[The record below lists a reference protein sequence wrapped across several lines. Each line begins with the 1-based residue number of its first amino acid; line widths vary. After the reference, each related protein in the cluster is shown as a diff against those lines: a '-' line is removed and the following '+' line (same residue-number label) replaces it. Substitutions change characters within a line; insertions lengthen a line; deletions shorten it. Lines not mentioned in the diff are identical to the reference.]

1 MADTKTKTASGTLQ
15 MEVVPPTAN
24 KKVELDLDDAP
35 FLQKEEEQRQDLP
48 ARPASRLPAEPAAP
62 APDAGTNSKKKKL
75 LIAAAAAGILI
86 VLGAVAVWW
95 FFLRAPAAPPVP
107 PANAPQP
114 QIITVPS
121 QTVPP
126 PPAESLKALDPFWV
140 ENKDAQ
146 GHSHFLICTFSI
158 VCDDIQAEQEIDRHM
173 LVIRDAIYFYL
184 RSKTFETLLDAKQVE
199 GMKKD
204 IVDTIN
210 NYLTRY
216 KAKDVL
222 FESYIGQ

>member
-1 MADTKTKTASGTLQ
+1 MRQRVALIRTL
-15 MEVVPPTAN
+15 
-24 KKVELDLDDAP
+24 
-35 FLQKEEEQRQDLP
+35 
-48 ARPASRLPAEPAAP
+48 
-62 APDAGTNSKKKKL
+62 
-75 LIAAAAAGILI
+75 AAG
-86 VLGAVAVWW
+86 
-95 FFLRAPAAPPVP
+95 
-107 PANAPQP
+107 
-114 QIITVPS
+114 
-121 QTVPP
+121 
-126 PPAESLKALDPFWV
+126 AELLLLDEPFSALDYQTRL
-140 ENKDAQ
+140 E
-146 GHSHFLICTFSI
+146 
-158 VCDDIQAEQEIDRHM
+158 VCDDVQAEQEIDRHM

>member
-15 MEVVPPTAN
+15 MEVVPPAAS

-35 FLQKEEEQRQDLP
+35 FLQKEEEQRKDLP
-48 ARPASRLPAEPAAP
+48 ARPASRPPARSPVS
-62 APDAGTNSKKKKL
+62 APDTGADKKKKL
-75 LIAAAAAGILI
+75 ILAAAAGVLLLI
-86 VLGAVAVWW
+86 GAAAVWW
-95 FFLRAPAAPPVP
+95 FFLRSPAVPPP
-107 PANAPQP
+107 PANTPQP
-114 QIITVPS
+114 QIITVPT

-146 GHSHFLICTFSI
+146 GRSHFLICTFSI
-158 VCDDIQAEQEIDRHM
+158 VCDDIHAEQEIDRHM

-222 FESYIGQ
+222 FESYLGQ

>member
-15 MEVVPPTAN
+15 MEVVPPAN

-35 FLQKEEEQRQDLP
+35 FLQKEEEQRKDPP
-48 ARPASRLPAEPAAP
+48 ARPASRPPAVQEAP
-62 APDAGTNSKKKKL
+62 AQDSGAGKKKKL
-75 LIAAAAAGILI
+75 IIIAAAAG
-86 VLGAVAVWW
+86 VLLLVGAAAVWW
-95 FFLRAPAAPPVP
+95 FFLRSPAVP
-107 PANAPQP
+107 PPPPPNAPQP
-114 QIITVPS
+114 QIITVPT
-121 QTVPP
+121 QTVP

-146 GHSHFLICTFSI
+146 GRSHFLICTFSI

-199 GMKKD
+199 SMKKD

>member
-15 MEVVPPTAN
+15 MEVVPPAAN

-48 ARPASRLPAEPAAP
+48 ARPASRPPAKPAAP
-62 APDAGTNSKKKKL
+62 APDTGAGKKKKL
-75 LIAAAAAGILI
+75 IIIAAAAAALLLVGL
-86 VLGAVAVWW
+86 AAVWW
-95 FFLRAPAAPPVP
+95 FFLRAPAVPPPPPV
-107 PANAPQP
+107 NAPQP
-114 QIITVPS
+114 QIITVPT

-146 GHSHFLICTFSI
+146 GRSHFLICTFSI

>member
-15 MEVVPPTAN
+15 MEVVPPAAN

-48 ARPASRLPAEPAAP
+48 ARPASRPPAKPAAP
-62 APDAGTNSKKKKL
+62 APDTGAGKKKKL
-75 LIAAAAAGILI
+75 IIMAAAAGILLL
-86 VLGAVAVWW
+86 VGAAAVWW
-95 FFLRAPAAPPVP
+95 FFLRSPAVPPPPPVD
-107 PANAPQP
+107 APQP
-114 QIITVPS
+114 QIITVPT
-121 QTVPP
+121 QTV
-126 PPAESLKALDPFWV
+126 PFWV

-158 VCDDIQAEQEIDRHM
+158 VCDDVQAEQEIDRHM